1 MFLIFHTE
9 QMLILN
15 VLKIILQFVNFF
27 HFFVFLG
34 LWTSNNEAA
43 NHLLERI
50 LPAGLLHHLH
60 SDDPG
65 NMLVSFRRFLAFFGH
80 FNF

>member
-1 MFLIFHTE
+1 MKLKKKITISRIFF
-9 QMLILN
+9 I
-15 VLKIILQFVNFF
+15 FS
-27 HFFVFLG
+27 G

-50 LPAGLLHHLH
+50 LPAGLLQHLH

-65 NMLVSFRRFLAFFGH
+65 NILAILVILATF
-80 FNF
+80 